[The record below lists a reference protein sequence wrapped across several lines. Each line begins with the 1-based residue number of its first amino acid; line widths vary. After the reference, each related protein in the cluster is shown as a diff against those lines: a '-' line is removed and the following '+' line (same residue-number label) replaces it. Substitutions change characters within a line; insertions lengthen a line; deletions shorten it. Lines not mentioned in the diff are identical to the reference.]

1 MHRLFY
7 FAPGW
12 LSTFSITNMFDAQNG
27 GAWQETLVSLI
38 GGVCSTVFVA
48 WLRWRWEKRNS
59 RRQ

>member
-1 MHRLFY
+1 MYRLFY
-7 FAPGW
+7 FATGW
-12 LSTFSITNMFDAQNG
+12 LSTFSIANMFDAQNG

>member
-1 MHRLFY
+1 MYRLFY
-7 FAPGW
+7 FATGW